1 MSVAAFAHVA
11 SAVPAFR
18 PFVEANPQSRVDPSG
33 NRCLA
38 TGHDELD
45 RELPGGGWPVSR
57 LSELLVPD
65 DGLAELHAIVPVLH
79 MLTRSSRTV
88 LLLNPPADCVSTL
101 ARMGVARSRL
111 LVIGGNRAAEQL
123 WAIEQAASRDD
134 FGALVA
140 WAPAGANDEAIH
152 RLDRAMRQS
161 QGVCLL
167 FRPLAAARDITPAA
181 LRVILQ
187 ADAPDRVQMTLLV
200 RASRRI
206 AASRA
211 VALRPGV
218 IVKRPPVEGPY
229 ADAAAKAAGSVDRQ
243 LTATESGVPGQA
255 RSGAPRPAPIV
266 PARTPMRSPWP
277 FTLRRAA
284 V

>member
-1 MSVAAFAHVA
+1 MSVAAFAHT
-11 SAVPAFR
+11 SAAPAFR
-18 PFVEANPQSRVDPSG
+18 PFVETNPQSRVDPSG

-65 DGLAELHAIVPVLH
+65 DGLAELHAVVPVLH

-88 LLLNPPADCVSTL
+88 LLLNPPGDCVSAL
-101 ARMGVARSRL
+101 AKMGVARSRL
-111 LVIGGNRAAEQL
+111 LVIGGNRASEQL
-123 WAIEQAASRDD
+123 WAIEQAAARDD

-140 WAPAGANDEAIH
+140 WAPADTNDQAMH

-161 QGVCLL
+161 QGICLL
-167 FRPLAAARDITPAA
+167 FRPLSAARDASPAA
-181 LRVILQ
+181 LRVIMQ
-187 ADAPDRVQMTLLV
+187 ADGAERLQMTLLV
-200 RASRRI
+200 RAARRI
-206 AASRA
+206 AVSRDI
-211 VALRPGV
+211 ALRPG
-218 IVKRPPVEGPY
+218 IVVPQLPLDRIDARPVED
-229 ADAAAKAAGSVDRQ
+229 DAGTSVQAKAPSAQ
-243 LTATESGVPGQA
+243 T
-255 RSGAPRPAPIV
+255 APIV
-266 PARTPMRSPWP
+266 PSRMKMRSPWP

>member
-140 WAPAGANDEAIH
+140 WAPAGANEEAIH

-181 LRVILQ
+181 LRLILQ

-211 VALRPGV
+211 VALRPSV
-218 IVKRPPVEGPY
+218 IVKRPPVERPH
-229 ADAAAKAAGSVDRQ
+229 ADPASDADRQ
-243 LTATESGVPGQA
+243 RTATESGVPGHTK
-255 RSGAPRPAPIV
+255 SGAHRPAPIV